1 MLVDRLFRYIN
12 TLKWHSIYFLSPH
25 VYTIGNVAHEMYYA
39 TIKAQRE
46 NRKLVL
52 LFVFDLPFLTRYR
65 YANRALFQLQSDY
78 IVKLPRYAEWLS
90 EIMLTVI
97 YLPSRLVVLLLRKWL
112 GIRLPESYSYPRI
125 GTNEICVPPHVENEF
140 IWKAV
145 RKLNWSHYYRQER
158 PVWLS
163 RNEMMHC
170 GELLSQMG
178 PSTSEW
184 FVCLHVRESGY
195 REDTGRREHRN
206 SDVYNYIPAIEFI
219 TNQGGWV
226 IRTGDSS
233 MKPLPEMSRVVDYP
247 FSRFRSEMMDIYLV
261 LQCRF
266 YIATQTGTYDVA
278 RMAKKKILLTNM
290 VTWLSGWPCHAYERG
305 IFKHVYSNLDNRFLS
320 ISELLGGESEHREFA
335 LTGING
341 TADETLFPDSQ
352 SYSYR
357 ENSPDEI
364 KDAVAEYYDMVDSD
378 KWVKTDIQKKADA
391 LRFKQAR
398 ELLKN
403 GGVALQDR
411 ITAGFAST
419 DEEEIIERYLVAAH
433 AHYLGTLCHGFLK
446 KNWIQD
452 SLNKPY

>member
-1 MLVDRLFRYIN
+1 
-12 TLKWHSIYFLSPH
+12 
-25 VYTIGNVAHEMYYA
+25 
-39 TIKAQRE
+39 
-46 NRKLVL
+46 
-52 LFVFDLPFLTRYR
+52 
-65 YANRALFQLQSDY
+65 
-78 IVKLPRYAEWLS
+78 
-90 EIMLTVI
+90 
-97 YLPSRLVVLLLRKWL
+97 
-112 GIRLPESYSYPRI
+112 
-125 GTNEICVPPHVENEF
+125 
-140 IWKAV
+140 
-145 RKLNWSHYYRQER
+145 
-158 PVWLS
+158 
-163 RNEMMHC
+163 
-170 GELLSQMG
+170 
-178 PSTSEW
+178 
-184 FVCLHVRESGY
+184 
-195 REDTGRREHRN
+195 
-206 SDVYNYIPAIEFI
+206 
-219 TNQGGWV
+219 
-226 IRTGDSS
+226 
-233 MKPLPEMSRVVDYP
+233 
-247 FSRFRSEMMDIYLV
+247 
-261 LQCRF
+261 
-266 YIATQTGTYDVA
+266 
-278 RMAKKKILLTNM
+278 M
-290 VTWLSGWPCHAYERG
+290 VTWLSCWPCHAYERG